1 MKKVFLMTV
10 GIAEILLI
18 GGMAA
23 IILGLIP
30 MTAASGFTEVE
41 VGSQIETNV
50 QPGPEE
56 TVQEFYTSYLDIFDH
71 QAEDGFHNPLV
82 ERTFRQSDLLTED
95 FKSRVDALLDSFTE
109 DGLGYDPFLC
119 AQDIPDSISAETLSP
134 DSGTAPVQVTSS
146 FEGHQLEVRVIQDGQ
161 TWKIDDIVCG
171 VK

>member
-41 VGSQIETNV
+41 VGPQIETNV

-71 QAEDGFHNPLV
+71 QAEDGFHN
-82 ERTFRQSDLLTED
+82 RR
-95 FKSRVDALLDSFTE
+95 
-109 DGLGYDPFLC
+109 
-119 AQDIPDSISAETLSP
+119 
-134 DSGTAPVQVTSS
+134 
-146 FEGHQLEVRVIQDGQ
+146 
-161 TWKIDDIVCG
+161 
-171 VK
+171 